1 MRSGLRFR
9 MMSGHVLL
17 LVMILATCLYGL
29 WVNHSLARESKR
41 VGRGAVTVAKLIDRT
56 AMRLEDLRH
65 LVIETAASEHPGP
78 PSDVAGADGAA
89 ANPSDGPR
97 TALRSEAALIAVEIS
112 QLMTRGRN
120 LIDDLLSEGTASDYL
135 QASAAEL
142 DALARSHDRVQ
153 SAVNSLRSSPA
164 NVEPG
169 AVVSLID
176 DERQRM
182 DALSDQIVHL
192 WQGQVEVRERKVV
205 EDFSLVAIVTI
216 LAGVLACLAGYRS
229 AGSYEARFH
238 RHAQDLET
246 TVDRLTTSATYLSH
260 SSTELAVRNE
270 MQASQLETAAVSLAA
285 VTDRT
290 MHAEAAGEASSR
302 VLEARQQAERVSADI
317 DEMGVAMEE
326 IAEASDA
333 ILEMMH
339 LIDDIARET
348 NILALNAAVEAAR
361 AGESGRGFAV
371 VAERVRALAERSS
384 EAGQLTERRIQE
396 TRTRVQRGRAVVA
409 RTSLAVSEIEG
420 SVDSIQQQLESIV
433 NLSQEQ
439 EQVIAKVSRALNE
452 LDGDM
457 RAMDAAESSAATAV
471 ALRRDAE
478 NLLRVRGELAAM
490 TARRRE
496 ASGSPI
502 FGAEAPMITGTTSV
516 SATTPKGGRR
526 AKPPLPESAAE
537 AEALA
542 ARLSALAITG
552 LDRAPGAAGEAAG
565 DKAA

>member
-1 MRSGLRFR
+1 
-9 MMSGHVLL
+9 
-17 LVMILATCLYGL
+17 
-29 WVNHSLARESKR
+29 
-41 VGRGAVTVAKLIDRT
+41 VGRGAVTVAKLLDRT

-65 LVIETAASEHPGP
+65 LVIETAASEHQEP
-78 PSDVAGADGAA
+78 PSDVAVADEAP
-89 ANPSDGPR
+89 ANPSEGR
-97 TALRSEAALIAVEIS
+97 RAALRSEAVLIAVEVS

-120 LIDDLLSEGTASDYL
+120 LIDDLLSEGAASDYL

-153 SAVNSLRSSPA
+153 SAVNSLRSGSA

-229 AGSYEARFH
+229 AGSYEARFY
-238 RHAQDLET
+238 RHAQDLEK

-285 VTDRT
+285 ATDRT

-452 LDGDM
+452 LDADM

-478 NLLRVRGELAAM
+478 NLLRVRGELSAM
-490 TARRRE
+490 SARSRE
-496 ASGSPI
+496 ASGSPT

-516 SATTPKGGRR
+516 SATTPKVGHR

-537 AEALA
+537 AKALA
-542 ARLSALAITG
+542 ARLSALDITG
-552 LDRAPGAAGEAAG
+552 LDRAQGAAGEAAS